1 MTQLQGLTPEMYK
14 AIVAVVDDRMKSIRV
29 TRREYDRLVAA
40 QARTEAALDRLAEAQ
55 ARTEARLDALAE
67 AQARTEARLDA
78 LAEAQ
83 ARTEAR
89 VNELA
94 EAQARTEA
102 RVKELAEAQRRTEE
116 ALKALAE
123 AQARTEAR
131 VKELAEAQ
139 ARMEAEFQKYRE
151 ASEARFARIEA
162 ALDRLAEAQARTE
175 ARVKELA
182 EAQARTEARVKEL
195 AEAQARTEAEF
206 QKYREASE
214 ARFARIEAT
223 LDRLTEAQAQTEAQ
237 LRDLVQVVKKMQD
250 TLAAVKGRQ
259 LEFNYH
265 YRAGAYFG
273 PLLRRLRAFL
283 PVELESEL
291 ETRLSA
297 EDFRDLLSLDLVV
310 TGQPRHL
317 PDAPQVW
324 LAVEVSSVVDRHDV
338 ERAIHRAG
346 LLRRAGLRAI
356 PVVAGEDIT
365 VGAQRDAEA
374 HRVVVLQ
381 DGQALFWEAAL
392 ADVLG

>member
-162 ALDRLAEAQARTE
+162 ALDR
-175 ARVKELA
+175 LA

>member
-55 ARTEARLDALAE
+55 ARTEARVNELAE

-94 EAQARTEA
+94 EAQRRTEEALKALAEAQARTEA
-102 RVKELAEAQRRTEE
+102 RVKE
-116 ALKALAE
+116 LAE

-162 ALDRLAEAQARTE
+162 ALDR
-175 ARVKELA
+175 LA

>member
-55 ARTEARLDALAE
+55 ARTEARVNELAE

-89 VNELA
+89 VKELA

-102 RVKELAEAQRRTEE
+102 RVNELAEAQRRTEE

-162 ALDRLAEAQARTE
+162 ALDRLA
-175 ARVKELA
+175 
-182 EAQARTEARVKEL
+182 
-195 AEAQARTEAEF
+195 
-206 QKYREASE
+206 
-214 ARFARIEAT
+214 
-223 LDRLTEAQAQTEAQ
+223 EAQAQTEAQ

>member
-102 RVKELAEAQRRTEE
+102 RVNELAEAQRRTEE
-116 ALKALAE
+116 ALKA
-123 AQARTEAR
+123 
-131 VKELAEAQ
+131 
-139 ARMEAEFQKYRE
+139 
-151 ASEARFARIEA
+151 
-162 ALDRLAEAQARTE
+162 
-175 ARVKELA
+175 LA

-214 ARFARIEAT
+214 ARFARIEAA
-223 LDRLTEAQAQTEAQ
+223 LDRLAEAQAQTEAQ

>member
-55 ARTEARLDALAE
+55 ARTEARVNELAE

-94 EAQARTEA
+94 EAQRRTEEALKALAEAQARTEA
-102 RVKELAEAQRRTEE
+102 RVKE
-116 ALKALAE
+116 LAE

-162 ALDRLAEAQARTE
+162 ALDRLAEAQARM
-175 ARVKELA
+175 
-182 EAQARTEARVKEL
+182 
-195 AEAQARTEAEF
+195 EAEF
-206 QKYREASE
+206 QKYRAASE
-214 ARFARIEAT
+214 ARFARIEAA
-223 LDRLTEAQAQTEAQ
+223 LDRLAEAQAQTEAQ

>member
-55 ARTEARLDALAE
+55 ARTEARVNE
-67 AQARTEARLDA
+67 

-102 RVKELAEAQRRTEE
+102 RVNELAEAQRRTEE

-162 ALDRLAEAQARTE
+162 TLDR
-175 ARVKELA
+175 LA

>member
-14 AIVAVVDDRMKSIRV
+14 AIVAVVDGRMKSIRV

-55 ARTEARLDALAE
+55 ARTEARVNELAE

-83 ARTEAR
+83 GRTEAR
-89 VNELA
+89 VN
-94 EAQARTEA
+94 
-102 RVKELAEAQRRTEE
+102 ELAEAQRRTEE
-116 ALKALAE
+116 ALKA
-123 AQARTEAR
+123 
-131 VKELAEAQ
+131 
-139 ARMEAEFQKYRE
+139 
-151 ASEARFARIEA
+151 
-162 ALDRLAEAQARTE
+162 LAEAQARTE

-195 AEAQARTEAEF
+195 AEAQARTEAES
-206 QKYREASE
+206 QKYRDASE

>member
-14 AIVAVVDDRMKSIRV
+14 AIVAVVDGRMKSIRV

-55 ARTEARLDALAE
+55 ARTEARVNELAE

-83 ARTEAR
+83 GRTEAR
-89 VNELA
+89 VN
-94 EAQARTEA
+94 
-102 RVKELAEAQRRTEE
+102 ELAEAQRRTEE
-116 ALKALAE
+116 ALKA
-123 AQARTEAR
+123 
-131 VKELAEAQ
+131 
-139 ARMEAEFQKYRE
+139 
-151 ASEARFARIEA
+151 
-162 ALDRLAEAQARTE
+162 LAEAQARTE

-206 QKYREASE
+206 QKYREASEARFARIEATLDRLAEAQARTEARVKELAEAQARTEAESQKYRDASE

>member
-55 ARTEARLDALAE
+55 ARTEARVNELAE

-102 RVKELAEAQRRTEE
+102 SVKELAEAQRRTEE

-162 ALDRLAEAQARTE
+162 TLDRLAEAQARTE

-182 EAQARTEARVKEL
+182 EAQARTEAES
-195 AEAQARTEAEF
+195 

>member
-14 AIVAVVDDRMKSIRV
+14 AIVAVVDERMKFIRV
-29 TRREYDRLVAA
+29 TRRDYDRLVAA
-40 QARTEAALDRLAEAQ
+40 QARTEAALDRVTAAQDQMRAILDRLAEAQ
-55 ARTEARLDALAE
+55 AQTAAAL
-67 AQARTEARLDA
+67 R
-78 LAEAQ
+78 
-83 ARTEAR
+83 
-89 VNELA
+89 ELA
-94 EAQARTEA
+94 EAQARTEE
-102 RVKELAEAQRRTEE
+102 ELRQ
-116 ALKALAE
+116 
-123 AQARTEAR
+123 
-131 VKELAEAQ
+131 
-139 ARMEAEFQKYRE
+139 YRE

-162 ALDRLAEAQARTE
+162 SLDRLAEAQARTE
-175 ARVKELA
+175 EELR
-182 EAQARTEARVKEL
+182 Q
-195 AEAQARTEAEF
+195 
-206 QKYREASE
+206 YREASE
-214 ARFARIEAT
+214 ARFARIEAS
-223 LDRLTEAQAQTEAQ
+223 LDRLAEAQARTEKRVDELAEAQRRTDESIKALAEAQARTEKRVDELAEAQRRTDESIKALAEAQARTEKRVDELAEAQAKTEAQ
-237 LRDLVQVVKKMQD
+237 LQELVQVVKRVQD

-324 LAVEVSSVVDRHDV
+324 LAVEVSSVVDRYDV

-365 VGAQRDAEA
+365 VGAHRDAEA

>member
-55 ARTEARLDALAE
+55 ARTEARVNELAE
-67 AQARTEARLDA
+67 AQVRTEARVNE

-139 ARMEAEFQKYRE
+139 AR
-151 ASEARFARIEA
+151 
-162 ALDRLAEAQARTE
+162 
-175 ARVKELA
+175 
-182 EAQARTEARVKEL
+182 
-195 AEAQARTEAEF
+195 TEAES

>member
-139 ARMEAEFQKYRE
+139 ARTEAEFQKYRE

-162 ALDRLAEAQARTE
+162 ALDRLA
-175 ARVKELA
+175 
-182 EAQARTEARVKEL
+182 
-195 AEAQARTEAEF
+195 
-206 QKYREASE
+206 
-214 ARFARIEAT
+214 
-223 LDRLTEAQAQTEAQ
+223 EAQAQTEAQ